1 MLVSDHALVG
11 KKQGSPRT
19 TSHRDARVRAVI
31 ESLEIRSL
39 LSSAIAGVIANPS
52 STTGLSEEI
61 VRTAASTLPAPAAVG
76 QGSTTAPGPQLDSA
90 AATFQWDAV
99 TPFTGF
105 TGYQVNAYDETAKTS
120 YTFKVGTSVTSDTA
134 PSSDLTPGDDY
145 VWNVRVIDGTT
156 TGPESAYLNF
166 VVPPAATLPAPVATG
181 PGSTAKPGPVLT
193 TSAPTLSWQA
203 VTGVTGLTGYQIYL
217 TDLTAS
223 KTYSYQTGVSVDS
236 YAVPAGTL
244 AAGDTFV
251 WDVRILVG
259 TQSGPPSSY
268 LYFQTPAA
276 VTTLPAPA
284 AVGQGSTATPYPT
297 LDPSAATFQW
307 DAVTGVSG
315 FTGYQIN
322 LYNQT
327 TSTSSSYTVGAS
339 VTSYSA
345 PSSVLTPGD
354 TFVWNVRILD
364 GNTSGPP
371 SAYLSFVV
379 PAAAA
384 LPAPIATGPGSTV
397 KPGPVLTTS
406 APTLSWQAVTGVT
419 NLTGYQI
426 YLTDETASKTYSYQT
441 GASVDSYAVPAGTL
455 AAGDTFVWDV
465 RVIAGTQDGPP
476 STYLYFQ
483 TLAAVTVTLP
493 APVAVGQGSTAAPG
507 PTLDTSSPVFQ
518 WDAITG
524 VSSLSGYQIN
534 LYNQTTSTSYSYKV
548 GTSLTSYSPPSGVLL
563 PGDTYVWNVRALA
576 GTQSGPPS
584 TYLYFQMPAA
594 ATLPAPVATGPGSTE
609 KPGPDLTTSAPTLSW
624 QAVTGVTS
632 LTGYQIYLTDE
643 TAGKTYSYQT
653 GASVDSFTVPT
664 GTLASGDTFVW
675 DVRVIAGTQDGPPSS
690 YLYFQT
696 PAAVTV
702 TLPAPVAT
710 GQGSTTTPY
719 PTLDTSSPTFAWSAV
734 ANVSGLTGY
743 QINLYNLTAAKGYS
757 YQVGTSVTSYTAPSS
772 VIVAGDDYVWNVR
785 VLDGN
790 QSGPPSNYLYF
801 QAPGGTGSAN
811 PPTVGTVIAAATA
824 KLTHV
829 EALQH
834 KVVKSLKTASPGTT
848 TYSELKQQYDAWE
861 KRIKELKIARAD
873 LESEI

>member
-1 MLVSDHALVG
+1 
-11 KKQGSPRT
+11 
-19 TSHRDARVRAVI
+19 VRAAI
-31 ESLEIRSL
+31 ETLELRSL
-39 LSSAIAGVIANPS
+39 LSTVVA
-52 STTGLSEEI
+52 STT
-61 VRTAASTLPAPAAVG
+61 TLPAPTAIG
-76 QGSTTAPGPQLDSA
+76 QGTTTAPGPQLDSA

-99 TPFTGF
+99 TPFTGL
-105 TGYQVNAYDETAKTS
+105 TGYQINAYDQTSKTS
-120 YTFKVGTSVTSDTA
+120 YTFKVGTSVTSYTA
-134 PSSDLTPGDDY
+134 PSSDLTPGDDF

-181 PGSTAKPGPVLT
+181 PGTTAKPGPVLT
-193 TSAPTLSWQA
+193 TTAPTLEWTP
-203 VTGVTGLTGYQIYL
+203 VTSVSGLTGYQIYL
-217 TDLTAS
+217 TDETAG
-223 KTYSYQTGVSVDS
+223 KTYSYQAGATASS

-276 VTTLPAPA
+276 TTTLPAPVA
-284 AVGQGSTATPYPT
+284 IGQGSTATPYPT

-307 DAVTGVSG
+307 QAVTGVSG
-315 FTGYQIN
+315 LTGYQIN
-322 LYNQT
+322 LYNKT
-327 TSTSSSYTVGAS
+327 TGTSSSYTVGTS
-339 VTSYSA
+339 VTSYSP

-354 TFVWNVRILD
+354 TFIWNVRILD

-371 SAYLSFVV
+371 SAYL
-379 PAAAA
+379 
-384 LPAPIATGPGSTV
+384 
-397 KPGPVLTTS
+397 
-406 APTLSWQAVTGVT
+406 
-419 NLTGYQI
+419 
-426 YLTDETASKTYSYQT
+426 
-441 GASVDSYAVPAGTL
+441 
-455 AAGDTFVWDV
+455 
-465 RVIAGTQDGPP
+465 
-476 STYLYFQ
+476 YFQ
-483 TLAAVTVTLP
+483 TPAAVTVTLP

-507 PTLDTSSPVFQ
+507 ATLDTASPVFQ
-518 WDAITG
+518 WNAITG
-524 VSSLSGYQIN
+524 VSSLTGYQIN
-534 LYNQTTSTSYSYKV
+534 LYNQTTSTSFSYKV
-548 GTSLTSYSPPSGVLL
+548 GTSITSFSPPSGVLAA
-563 PGDTYVWNVRALA
+563 GDTYVWNVRGLA

-584 TYLYFQMPAA
+584 AYLYFQVPAA
-594 ATLPAPVATGPGSTE
+594 ATLPAPVATGPGSTV
-609 KPGPDLTTSAPTLSW
+609 KPGPVLTTTAPTLSW

-632 LTGYQIYLTDE
+632 LTGYQIFLTDE

-675 DVRVIAGTQDGPPSS
+675 DVRVIAAAQDGPPSS

-696 PAAVTV
+696 PAEVKV

-719 PTLDTSSPTFAWSAV
+719 PTLDTSSPTFSWNAV
-734 ANVSGLTGY
+734 TSVKGLSGY
-743 QINLYNLTAAKGYS
+743 QINLYNLTAGKGYS

-785 VLDGN
+785 ILDGN
-790 QSGPPSNYLYF
+790 QSGPPSSYLYF
-801 QAPGGTGSAN
+801 QGPGGTSSAN
-811 PPTVGTVIAAATA
+811 PPTVGTAIAAATA

-834 KVVKSLKTASPGTT
+834 KVVKSLKTATPGTT
-848 TYSELKQQYDAWE
+848 TYSELKLQYDAWE
-861 KRIKELKIARAD
+861 KRIKELKVARAD